1 MWDSKNFPFPVPQNT
16 LFLSRGNGSVRS
28 KRSKG
33 RRKKERENRRETRR
47 ALCTDDRKEIGRDPR
62 AASRTITN
70 EIASLGLSTPL
81 PSLCVSYATASRA
94 TTAPNKIQ
102 SRRGREIITRL
113 IGDGRNGRGSSSIR
127 IQSQSPP
134 GRGNFAFRSLGC
146 LGWGISRNDRLPF
159 RLPLII
165 IARFVAYSYFI
176 RSSRFVKW
184 SDEILFFF
192 FRRQFDFQFRARDAY
207 KRKFIELF
215 IPTVGNESVRS
226 ARICNIWDIRVKET
240 RLRDA

>member
-165 IARFVAYSYFI
+165 IARFTWLIRDHLI
-176 RSSRFVKW
+176 RSSRRRGTFCKMIW
-184 SDEILFFF
+184 RDSFLFLSKRGEGSSIFNSEMLINE
-192 FRRQFDFQFRARDAY
+192 RAKIY
-207 KRKFIELF
+207 
-215 IPTVGNESVRS
+215 
-226 ARICNIWDIRVKET
+226 RVIHT
-240 RLRDA
+240 YGW

>member
-1 MWDSKNFPFPVPQNT
+1 MLKAIYKILPSPCGIRKTFLFPFPKT
-16 LFLSRGNGSVRS
+16 LFSFREETDPYDRN
-28 KRSKG
+28 G
-33 RRKKERENRRETRR
+33 RRVEERKREKIGEKRGVPYARTIEKKLAAILAPPHGQLPTRLPLSASPPLHSSL
-47 ALCTDDRKEIGRDPR
+47 ALCVVRH
-62 AASRTITN
+62 
-70 EIASLGLSTPL
+70 
-81 PSLCVSYATASRA
+81 TASRA

-165 IARFVAYSYFI
+165 IARFTWLI
-176 RSSRFVKW
+176 HRSLDSIVSSK
-184 SDEILFFF
+184 
-192 FRRQFDFQFRARDAY
+192 
-207 KRKFIELF
+207 
-215 IPTVGNESVRS
+215 GNV
-226 ARICNIWDIRVKET
+226 
-240 RLRDA
+240 L

>member
-1 MWDSKNFPFPVPQNT
+1 MH
-16 LFLSRGNGSVRS
+16 GRS
-28 KRSKG
+28 KRNWPRSS
-33 RRKKERENRRETRR
+33 RR
-47 ALCTDDRKEIGRDPR
+47 LTDNYQRDCL
-62 AASRTITN
+62 SRP
-70 EIASLGLSTPL
+70 LRPSTL

-176 RSSRFVKW
+176 RSSRFVK
-184 SDEILFFF
+184 
-192 FRRQFDFQFRARDAY
+192 
-207 KRKFIELF
+207 
-215 IPTVGNESVRS
+215 
-226 ARICNIWDIRVKET
+226 
-240 RLRDA
+240 

>member
-146 LGWGISRNDRLPF
+146 LEKRERSFTFSTPVDNYR
-159 RLPLII
+159 
-165 IARFVAYSYFI
+165 AI
-176 RSSRFVKW
+176 RG
-184 SDEILFFF
+184 
-192 FRRQFDFQFRARDAY
+192 
-207 KRKFIELF
+207 LF
-215 IPTVGNESVRS
+215 ILHSIVSFCKMIRRDSFLFLSKAVRFPIQS
-226 ARICNIWDIRVKET
+226 ARC
-240 RLRDA
+240 L

>member
-102 SRRGREIITRL
+102 SRRGKEIITRL

-146 LGWGISRNDRLPF
+146 LEKRERSFTFSTPVDNYRAIH
-159 RLPLII
+159 
-165 IARFVAYSYFI
+165 VAYS
-176 RSSRFVKW
+176 RSLDSIVSSK
-184 SDEILFFF
+184 
-192 FRRQFDFQFRARDAY
+192 
-207 KRKFIELF
+207 
-215 IPTVGNESVRS
+215 GNV
-226 ARICNIWDIRVKET
+226 
-240 RLRDA
+240 L

>member
-1 MWDSKNFPFPVPQNT
+1 MPYARTIEKKLAAILAPPHGQLPT
-16 LFLSRGNGSVRS
+16 RLPLSASPPLS
-28 KRSKG
+28 HSSL
-33 RRKKERENRRETRR
+33 
-47 ALCTDDRKEIGRDPR
+47 ALCVVRH
-62 AASRTITN
+62 
-70 EIASLGLSTPL
+70 
-81 PSLCVSYATASRA
+81 TASRA

-146 LGWGISRNDRLPF
+146 LGWGISRNGNDRLPF

-176 RSSRFVKW
+176 RSSRFVK
-184 SDEILFFF
+184 
-192 FRRQFDFQFRARDAY
+192 
-207 KRKFIELF
+207 
-215 IPTVGNESVRS
+215 
-226 ARICNIWDIRVKET
+226 
-240 RLRDA
+240 